1 MKKSITFY
9 EERGRMRLSTLVLCA
24 VFAGWVI
31 SISGCQGN
39 EDLITTSQSA
49 RAQSVMTMH
58 LVPADMRCEYLVNPV
73 GIDVLNPRL
82 SWIVQSSARGQRQTA
97 YQIRVFSGRLPLQK
111 GQELLWDTGK
121 VESDATLHIPYEGKP
136 LVSSQECIWRVRVWD
151 KDDKIS
157 AWSQPACWSMGLLS
171 QDEWKGKW
179 LQYSRAYST
188 PEEMELKKG
197 WNQESPSPLF
207 RRAFTVEKPIRTA
220 TLYICGLG
228 FHEAYLNGAKIGD
241 HVLDPAFT
249 RYDRA
254 SLYVTHDVTSRVKQ
268 GENAIGV
275 MLGNGWYNVHTKAA
289 WKFNE
294 APWRGKPSL
303 LTQLRLEY
311 KDGTSELI
319 VSDETWKATVGP
331 VILDGIRQ
339 GETYDARREMPGW
352 ATASFDDSGWE
363 QSEVVSGP
371 KGILRAQVTTP
382 IKVTETIR
390 PMKLTE
396 PKPGIFV
403 FDLGQNIAGWAQLQ
417 VSGPTGTTVKMI
429 YGERLKEDGTVD
441 QKEIQEHVYQ
451 DVFHTDIYILRGQG
465 QEVWEPRFTYYGFQY
480 VQVEGYPGTPTLESI
495 RGRVVNTAFKQ
506 TGEFSCSN
514 ELLNKIQHG
523 VLWSYRGNYH
533 GYPTDCPHR
542 EKNGWTGDAH
552 LAVDQAM
559 FNWAN
564 GAGYTKWM
572 LDFHDEQKETGEL
585 PGIIPTGGWGYHWG
599 NGPAWDSAYLIIPW
613 TMYCYYGDVR
623 ILETH
628 FDRFKRYVDYLTTR
642 AEGHIVKIGLG
653 DWAPVK
659 TQTPEA
665 LTSTGFYY
673 VDAMITARCAEI
685 LGRTADS
692 EKYRTL
698 AGQIKD
704 AFHTTFYKG
713 DGIYDAGSQTALS
726 FPVFCGLVPD
736 SERVKVVSN
745 LVENIK
751 LQNYHID
758 TGILGAKALYN
769 VLSENGEH
777 ETAYRML
784 TETTTPSYGNWIQQG
799 ATTLWEQWTGW
810 ASRNHIMFGDIGAWF
825 YKNLAGIN
833 VDDRSPDSIA
843 FKHVVIRPRLV
854 GDLTEAKASYQSIRG
869 LIESHWTIQNG
880 RIELTVTV
888 PANTTATVYVPTTDS
903 ATITESGNV
912 AKAVAEVS
920 LIKEEGGYAVF
931 NVNSGTYRF
940 SAAVR

>member
-1 MKKSITFY
+1 M
-9 EERGRMRLSTLVLCA
+9 LSLYLCTVVTGVAVLL
-24 VFAGWVI
+24 
-31 SISGCQGN
+31 SGCQVKEGLQTN
-39 EDLITTSQSA
+39 TQSA
-49 RAQSVMTMH
+49 FTQPVKTTH
-58 LVPADMRCEYLVNPV
+58 LVPADLRCEYLDNPV
-73 GIDVLNPRL
+73 GIDILDPRL
-82 SWIVQSSARGQRQTA
+82 SWTVQSSARGQRQTA
-97 YQIRVFSGRLPLQK
+97 YQIQVFCGRLPLRK
-111 GQELLWDTGK
+111 EQELLWDSGR
-121 VESDATLHIPYEGKP
+121 VESDETLHIPYAGKP
-136 LVSSQECIWRVRVWD
+136 LASGQECIWRLRVWD
-151 KDDKIS
+151 KDGKIS
-157 AWSQPACWSMGLLS
+157 KWSRPAYWSMGLLS
-171 QDEWKGKW
+171 QDEWKGQW
-179 LQYSRAYST
+179 LQYTKPYGT

-197 WNQESPSPLF
+197 WNQEAPSPLF
-207 RRAFTVEKPIRTA
+207 RKTFTAGKPIRSA

-228 FHEAYLNGAKIGD
+228 FYEAYLNGEKIGD
-241 HVLDPAFT
+241 HVLDAAFT

-254 SLYVTHDVTSRVKQ
+254 CLYVTHDLTPRVEQ
-268 GENAIGV
+268 GRNAIGV

-303 LTQLRLEY
+303 LAQLRLVYE
-311 KDGTSELI
+311 DGSSELV

-331 VILDGIRQ
+331 VVLDGIRQ

-352 ATASFDDSGWE
+352 ATVSFDDSKWAQPE
-363 QSEVVSGP
+363 TVTGP
-371 KGILRAQVTTP
+371 KGKLRAQVTTP
-382 IKVTETIR
+382 IKVTDTLR
-390 PMKLTE
+390 PVKMTE
-396 PKPGIFV
+396 PKPGTFV
-403 FDLGQNIAGWAQLQ
+403 YDLGQNIAGWAQLY
-417 VSGPTGTTVKMI
+417 VSGPAGTTVKMI
-429 YGERLKEDGTVD
+429 YGERLLDDGTVD
-441 QKEIQEHVYQ
+441 QKEIKEHTYQ
-451 DVFHTDIYILRGQG
+451 DVFQTDTYILRGQG
-465 QEVWEPRFTYYGFQY
+465 HEVWEPRFAYYGFQY
-480 VQVEGYPGTPTLESI
+480 VQVEGYPGRPTLESI

-523 VLWSYRGNYH
+523 VLWSYRGNFH

-564 GAGYTKWM
+564 GAGYTKWL

-613 TMYCYYGDVR
+613 TMYRYYGDVR

-659 TQTPEA
+659 TTTPEA

-685 LGRTADS
+685 LGHSDDA
-692 EKYRTL
+692 EKYHAL
-698 AGQIKD
+698 AEQIKD
-704 AFHTTFYKG
+704 AFQKTFYKG

-726 FPVFCGLVPD
+726 FPLFCGMVPQ
-736 SERVKVVSN
+736 SEQTKVVAK

-751 LQNYHID
+751 SQNYHID
-758 TGILGAKALYN
+758 TGILGAKAIYN
-769 VLSENGEH
+769 VLSENGQYEI
-777 ETAYRML
+777 AYRML
-784 TETTTPSYGNWIQQG
+784 TETTTPSYGSWIQQG

-833 VDDRSPDSIA
+833 VDDSSSDSIA
-843 FKHVVIRPRLV
+843 FKHFMIRPRLIK
-854 GDLTEAKASYQSIRG
+854 DLTEAKASYQSIRG
-869 LIESHWTIQNG
+869 LIGSRWTIQNG
-880 RIELTVTV
+880 RIELTVIV
-888 PANTTATVYVPTTDS
+888 PANTTATVYVPTS
-903 ATITESGNV
+903 EASTITESGNDV
-912 AKAVAEVS
+912 KTLTDVS
-920 LIKEEGGYAVF
+920 WVKNEGGYAVF
-931 NVNSGTYRF
+931 SVNSGTYHF
-940 SAAVR
+940 SAAIR